1 MKIKSEVL
9 YLIEAKAFFLYCKTV
24 GHPRVE
30 RTAWWLYSKIF
41 TWSIP
46 RAQALDLY
54 HRLACACSICR
65 EHRRSGMKVEGF

>member
-46 RAQALDLY
+46 RAQDLDNY
-54 HRLACACSICR
+54 HSLACACSICR
-65 EHRRSGMKVEGF
+65 EQRKACIKVGGF